1 MALAFNILGLLGHTD
16 FMFIASHNGLSG
28 PPCRDIPEIPGLS
41 HRERFHFQ
49 NDLGPP
55 GWDTSAI
62 PLSSTILLSHHGIF
76 HSPFLYS
83 WLKSQ
88 SHVIEGAKFCC
99 LLGLEHTPWPH
110 AQLYLYYLSGFE
122 HFLHCISWLSWNMF
136 CRSSMNSELYML
148 LSPEWWN

>member
-1 MALAFNILGLLGHTD
+1 MQKYQTQARSAEETQNSASFQNFDCSKLSMLIASHFFPLGWFHYLLVDFFSQYPMALAFNILGLLGHTD

-83 WLKSQ
+83 
-88 SHVIEGAKFCC
+88 
-99 LLGLEHTPWPH
+99 
-110 AQLYLYYLSGFE
+110 
-122 HFLHCISWLSWNMF
+122 
-136 CRSSMNSELYML
+136 
-148 LSPEWWN
+148 